1 MNETGMNTMK
11 VKIINKANVYKSIY
25 TAKKTCK
32 ALITKDLDM
41 GLSTVNQNLK
51 LLEEEGL
58 ICRNGFFES
67 TGGRKADALE
77 IIADAKIAI
86 GVAILKSNIHIL
98 ACDLYGEIISKKT
111 IHLSY
116 NEQRIFYKNLADN
129 IMFFIEANKFDCSKI
144 LGVSIATQG
153 IVSHDGEQVSYG
165 RILGNHNMKLSDF
178 QEYIPFPC
186 RLEHDSKA
194 AATLELFKNSFI
206 KDGVLLLLNQN
217 MGGAIITNRKV
228 HNGLNMSS
236 GIIEHMSI
244 HFTGRTCYCGRNGCL
259 ETYCSK
265 ESLEL
270 ISGMSCDDFFSS
282 LVNEAAPTIAIWDE
296 YLTRLGQAMSNLILL
311 VDGHFIISGHLAP
324 FFREADIRLL
334 LTKINTYSLFP
345 VTIDRII
352 LGESGEYTQA
362 LGSALHYVN
371 HFLEHEQIKQGTVS
385 Y

>member
-1 MNETGMNTMK
+1 MIDTGMNTMK
-11 VKIINKANVYKSIY
+11 VRIINKSNVYRSIY
-25 TAKKTCK
+25 NNKRTYK
-32 ALITKDLDM
+32 ALITQDLGL

-77 IIADAKIAI
+77 IISDAKISI
-86 GVAILKSNIHIL
+86 GVAILKSKIHIL
-98 ACDLYGEIISKKT
+98 ACNLYGEIMEKKT
-111 IHLSY
+111 IRLSY

-129 IMFFIEANKFDCSKI
+129 IMFFIEENKLNCEKI
-144 LGVSIATQG
+144 MGVAIATQG
-153 IVSHDGEQVSYG
+153 IVSQDGEQVSYG
-165 RILGNHNMKLSDF
+165 RLLGNHNMKLSDF

-194 AATLELFKNSFI
+194 AASLELFKNPSI
-206 KDGVLLLLNQN
+206 KDGVLLLLNEN
-217 MGGAIITNRKV
+217 MGGAIITDRHV

-270 ISGMSCDDFFSS
+270 AAGMDVKRFFESIDLGVRDS
-282 LVNEAAPTIAIWDE
+282 IEVWDE
-296 YLTRLGQAMSNLILL
+296 YLTRLGQAISNLIILI
-311 VDGHFIISGHLAP
+311 DGHFILSGHLAP
-324 FFREADIRLL
+324 YFKMKDIQLL
-334 LTKINTYSLFP
+334 LDKVNTYSFFP
-345 VTIDRII
+345 VESDRIVV
-352 LGESGEYTQA
+352 GESGEYTQA
-362 LGSALHYVN
+362 LGAALYYTN
-371 HFLEHEQIKQGTVS
+371 EFLNN
-385 Y
+385 